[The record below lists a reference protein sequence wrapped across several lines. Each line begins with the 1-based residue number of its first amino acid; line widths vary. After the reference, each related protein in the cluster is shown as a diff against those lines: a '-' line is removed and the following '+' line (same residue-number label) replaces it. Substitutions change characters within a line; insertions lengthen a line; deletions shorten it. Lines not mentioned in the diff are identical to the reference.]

1 MQRSGLVFLIAFDI
15 LASCILAADMS
26 PELIVA
32 AKRGQTEKVAAML
45 AKGSPVDVTD
55 KDGRTAL
62 MLAAM
67 RGHASIVEELLKHGA
82 KADTRDRLGWTAFG
96 LAVFSTAN
104 GRDAVLKA
112 LPARPPLRLMLEAGW
127 TPENLVTSCFLRP
140 AQLREQV
147 AAVQPDA
154 QMAAALR
161 NAVITAGKR
170 FVELVPEGGDATLR
184 LTVRPGVSCVQQQ
197 SADNVTELVDVR
209 FTAAEGGAAL
219 LEKTFGGG
227 LKGLHARAVTS
238 PAQYGVTF
246 EEWAKAHG
254 TEIYSAAL
262 EAWLKRQ

>member
-1 MQRSGLVFLIAFDI
+1 MQRYAVVFLIAFN
-15 LASCILAADMS
+15 ILAACILVADS
-26 PELIVA
+26 GADLILA
-32 AKRGQTEKVAAML
+32 AKRGQTEKVAALL
-45 AKGSPVDVTD
+45 AKDTAVDPSD
-55 KDGRTAL
+55 KDGRTPL

-67 RGHASIVEELLKHGA
+67 RGHADTVAELLKHGA
-82 KADTRDRLGWTAFG
+82 KADLRDRVGWTAFG

-112 LPARPPLRLMLEAGW
+112 LPAHPPLRLMLEAGW
-127 TPENLVTSCFLRP
+127 TRENLVTSCFLPP

-147 AAVQPDA
+147 AAIQTDA
-154 QMAAALR
+154 QVAAALR
-161 NAVITAGKR
+161 DAVTTAGRR

-197 SADNVTELVDVR
+197 SADNVTELIDVR
-209 FTAAEGGAAL
+209 LTAAEGGAAL

-227 LKGLHARAVTS
+227 LKGLHARTVSS

-246 EEWAKAHG
+246 EEWAKVRG
-254 TEIYSAAL
+254 SEIYAAAL